1 MNIGEIVTRLK
12 QNANVVELYQKTTFT
27 GFSEDKNGI
36 VQEVELDI
44 LNAGPNRPEH
54 RYRCIARSEDGKMAT
69 GNPESTIDMALL
81 HVHWNNLDN

>member
-1 MNIGEIVTRLK
+1 LK

>member
-1 MNIGEIVTRLK
+1 MNIEEIFAQLK
-12 QNANVVELYQKTTFT
+12 KYANIFEVYQKITFT
-27 GFSEDKNGI
+27 GYREDKNGNT
-36 VQEVELDI
+36 QEVEVDI
-44 LNAGPNRPEH
+44 LDAGPNRSEH